1 MKLQENKE
9 HKGKG
14 IPTLKTGAETR
25 NLYFFFG
32 FGPVAGQNVGAIVKQ
47 NRFCGAPLFPGK
59 GKSVLSAVFLIGTA
73 Q

>member
-1 MKLQENKE
+1 
-9 HKGKG
+9 
-14 IPTLKTGAETR
+14 
-25 NLYFFFG
+25 LYFFFG